1 MELVPLKTVHGE
13 MKAWELLA
21 SMNPKDV
28 CFRAPAGYDAAL
40 QAYSVKSFGIESLVS
55 VRDRSITSV
64 DPQSALFFGELK
76 DFFRLSLLWYLT
88 SAKSIPATG
97 RLIRP
102 VDVKGGHRF
111 FTGTHVLPLDRI
123 QEVYGRDKAAFIKR
137 GLAFGAELAGFGD
150 AALRFHPLPRVPVTM
165 ILWLED
171 DEFPARAGLFF
182 DSTVDYQLCLSDI
195 VWSVAAMTTL
205 VMLV

>member
-1 MELVPLKTVHGE
+1 MELVPLKTVQGE
-13 MKAWELLA
+13 RKAWKTLA

-28 CFRAPAGYDAAL
+28 CFNASAGYDAAL
-40 QAYSVKSFGIESLVS
+40 QEYSLKSFGIEFHVS
-55 VRDRSITSV
+55 VRDCAITST
-64 DPQSALFFGELK
+64 DPRSALFFGTLK
-76 DFFRLSLLWYLT
+76 DFFRLSLFWYLT
-88 SAKSIPATG
+88 SAKSIPSTG

-123 QEVYGRDKAAFIKR
+123 QEIYGRDKAAFINR
-137 GLAFGAELAGFGD
+137 GTEFGAVPAGFGD

-165 ILWLED
+165 ILWLAD

-182 DSTVDYQLCLSDI
+182 DSTIDYQISLSDI